1 MKAISCLDLQ
11 LIPELSHLNI
21 FEIVHPDN
29 DEIVA
34 PFLYEFGMDM
44 NKGVEVV
51 CSHHRRLN
59 RQAATS
65 FVFVGEVRTDNA
77 FRLSPFCSV
86 EDRLIMAGKTDLSL
100 AKELASM
107 ANVAQTNYGVSFAL
121 DNEEAGELHQD
132 KEDIDRIESELEL
145 LETMLSHIR
154 PEQRRKDG
162 SLKKMREYNSQETY
176 ERPRKKKANR
186 STLKHRQID

>member
-1 MKAISCLDLQ
+1 MKSISALDLQ

-29 DEIVA
+29 DDLVA

-162 SLKKMREYNSQETY
+162 SLKKMREYNNQETY